1 MLRTCSCGIAL
12 TAMVAGPTAQAAD
25 ATLTLACKGTATIRA
40 DSPLQY
46 KPHPL
51 SMGLIVNFTTRTVDG
66 TARQRPYIF
75 DDQLQ
80 IAEWNEV
87 TVIFRGFSQFLG
99 MNISGS
105 MDRHDRRCGYAGDL
119 KNGSNRLLAEMH
131 ANTTWRR
138 RIIACRAAK
147 TPSPT
152 RYVVEEVYP
161 CERNFPSSINPPLD
175 AVAPSLGPVVACAIA
190 RHAHKVTSTS
200 AAGSSARRHQVI
212 GRLREVLARVGWRRS
227 ISGAGGHAR
236 AVFRHARKLGQGIAS
251 KRHSPYRSGRSPDWL
266 KMKNPTCEAG
276 GEEDERRDDQSTT
289 PAHAG
294 TWP

>member
-40 DSPLQY
+40 DSPLAY

-51 SMGLIVNFTTRTVDG
+51 SMGLIVNFASRTVDG

-105 MDRHDRRCGYAGDL
+105 MDRITDL
-119 KNGSNRLLAEMH
+119 ENGSNRLLAEMH

-138 RIIACRAAK
+138 RMIACRRDM
-147 TPSPT
+147 P
-152 RYVVEEVYP
+152 
-161 CERNFPSSINPPLD
+161 
-175 AVAPSLGPVVACAIA
+175 
-190 RHAHKVTSTS
+190 
-200 AAGSSARRHQVI
+200 RRH
-212 GRLREVLARVGWRRS
+212 RRREKTSLCR
-227 ISGAGGHAR
+227 
-236 AVFRHARKLGQGIAS
+236 
-251 KRHSPYRSGRSPDWL
+251 
-266 KMKNPTCEAG
+266 
-276 GEEDERRDDQSTT
+276 
-289 PAHAG
+289 
-294 TWP
+294 